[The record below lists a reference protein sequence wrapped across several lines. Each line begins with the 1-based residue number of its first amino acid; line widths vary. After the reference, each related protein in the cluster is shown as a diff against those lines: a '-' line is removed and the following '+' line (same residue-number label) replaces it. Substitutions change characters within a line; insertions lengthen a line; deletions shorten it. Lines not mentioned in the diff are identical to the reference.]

1 MRLAPRAPQLQ
12 PCSPLLPFSRSL
24 SSTGDQL
31 PLPAAPHLCSCPIPT
46 IRRNPLVPLLVFAHL
61 QPSDL
66 RATIRP
72 AAAVAPR
79 NHLGRAQEQAGRR
92 GRELNGW
99 MVQQCGRDAPARQK
113 PTRQQQ
119 GGGSLSHGAARRHTS
134 RRTVESSTK
143 TRAETKK
150 SGRKERDIILSSAHK
165 IICVS
170 FLAIVNMAG
179 FCGSLYKQVAI
190 TEAFSTCLD
199 V

>member
-1 MRLAPRAPQLQ
+1 MEWTWFTWRQHQQLGAQCNSTEFYCAMRLAPRAPQLQ

-31 PLPAAPHLCSCPIPT
+31 PLPAAPHLCSPPIPT
-46 IRRNPLVPLLVFAHL
+46 IRRNPLVPLLVFFHL

-99 MVQQCGRDAPARQK
+99 QQCGRDAPARQK
-113 PTRQQQ
+113 PTRPQQR
-119 GGGSLSHGAARRHTS
+119 GGKPESWRGASAYQPADCGELNEDEGRNQKSERKPWRRA
-134 RRTVESSTK
+134 V
-143 TRAETKK
+143 
-150 SGRKERDIILSSAHK
+150 
-165 IICVS
+165 
-170 FLAIVNMAG
+170 
-179 FCGSLYKQVAI
+179 
-190 TEAFSTCLD
+190 
-199 V
+199 